1 MRTESKNKT
10 LKRRELASESTC
22 WQGSSTVKDNSKNM
36 STNEQFMLACERLK
50 NDDEIIDLVKIIYS
64 NAPGQPVSECIR
76 SETQGYI
83 KEYRSRWETRDN
95 VIHWQT
101 DIHDTEIDAA
111 GWREY
116 GKSIK
121 DSKRIH
127 TLSLIQ
133 QAPFNEITPQA
144 VKCLQAFFGRLKSN
158 QSIQDIDFS
167 VALMTAISPLDL
179 KHFFHNNKNLR
190 RAVLGGSNP
199 VTPLQS
205 AHISTALSDVSHLTR
220 MSIECA
226 FADYGSCRQILLACS
241 KIPELRLS
249 KFNRTEHFTALS
261 ELLNDPAT
269 ALQELY
275 VRARIRDRN
284 IDAEKAENDILASL
298 AQNVELK
305 AVSFGGGLFE
315 EETEDSFAKLLCDP
329 TSIDSVCQSNHTLK
343 QIHINYHPVLGCEE
357 YLKLNRILNK
367 KKVVQQKI
375 MQYIF
380 GRPFDGSALANIPL
394 VVLPQV
400 LGLDVPEKHTAMFNI
415 LKSIPELCDA
425 KGRVG

>member
-1 MRTESKNKT
+1 
-10 LKRRELASESTC
+10 
-22 WQGSSTVKDNSKNM
+22 M
-36 STNEQFMLACERLK
+36 STHEQFMLACDRLK
-50 NDDEIIDLVKIIYS
+50 DDDAIIDLVKIIYS
-64 NAPGQPVSECIR
+64 NAPGQPVSECIQAKI
-76 SETQGYI
+76 QGYI
-83 KEYRSRWETRDN
+83 KESSGYFSWQTSD

-121 DSKRIH
+121 NSKRIH

-133 QAPFNEITPQA
+133 QAPFNEITPRA
-144 VKCLQAFFGRLKSN
+144 AKCLQAFFGGLKSN
-158 QSIQDIDFS
+158 QSIQDIDLS
-167 VALMTAISPLDL
+167 VALMMAISPLDL
-179 KHFFHNNKNLR
+179 KHFFHNNRKLK
-190 RAVLGGSNP
+190 RAVLGDSYP
-199 VTPLQS
+199 MTPLQS
-205 AHISTALSDVSHLTR
+205 AHISTALSGVSHLTR

-226 FADYGSCRQILLACS
+226 FSDYGSCRQILLACS
-241 KIPELRLS
+241 KISELRLS
-249 KFNRTEHFTALS
+249 NFDRTEHFTALA

-269 ALQELY
+269 AWQELY
-275 VRARIRDRN
+275 VRARIRDMN
-284 IDAEKAENDILASL
+284 IDAEKAEDDILASL
-298 AQNVELK
+298 AQNMELK

-315 EETEDSFAKLLCDP
+315 EGKAEDCFATLLCDP

-357 YLKLNRILNK
+357 YLKLNRISNK

-375 MQYIF
+375 MQCIF
-380 GRPFDGSALANIPL
+380 SRPFDGSSLANIPL

-400 LGLDVPEKHTAMFNI
+400 LGLDVPKKQSAIFNI
-415 LKSIPELCDA
+415 LKSLPELCDA